1 MKHGA
6 AEGGCVSGDH
16 VERHGRHR
24 HHHGS
29 DEHNPPVCN
38 ERGQN
43 FRRARPVLAGNKLI
57 SLLKRTSEPKQE
69 RNYRAAEKQ
78 RNAPSPQHHFLR
90 RKDGTQHHP
99 KQCGEHHSHL
109 LACRLPTDIKALMSW
124 CCDLCQINRDAAQ
137 FHTCREALKQAA
149 CQHKQWSQQSDGR
162 VPGCARYGDDAD
174 GHQSQRQNKAGA
186 TPMAIGICRSEEHTS
201 ELQSPCNLVCRLL
214 LEKKKKKK
222 KSTICRNVNT
232 TMCS

>member
-69 RNYRAAEKQ
+69 RNYRARREAAESAIPTTSFFAAEG
-78 RNAPSPQHHFLR
+78 RNSTPPQAMR
-90 RKDGTQHHP
+90 RTSQPPAG
-99 KQCGEHHSHL
+99 
-109 LACRLPTDIKALMSW
+109 LPTA
-124 CCDLCQINRDAAQ
+124 N
-137 FHTCREALKQAA
+137 
-149 CQHKQWSQQSDGR
+149 
-162 VPGCARYGDDAD
+162 
-174 GHQSQRQNKAGA
+174 
-186 TPMAIGICRSEEHTS
+186 
-201 ELQSPCNLVCRLL
+201 
-214 LEKKKKKK
+214 
-222 KSTICRNVNT
+222 
-232 TMCS
+232 